1 MKSVIFFYINLCRRE
16 NKMRLDSSFS
26 TSGIEDSYSSFYV
39 RLQSVGRQKTISYFI
54 TKYKTCFLSFIKQ
67 EWERKE
73 AICFIWLNFCSLH
86 LDLFWHQFSILTHY
100 LGKVILLYRLCNY
113 ARVTTTPEKNST
125 LMCGKYY
132 NNIILKKLKILYFN
146 FIK

>member
-26 TSGIEDSYSSFYV
+26 TPGIEDSYSSFYV
-39 RLQSVGRQKTISYFI
+39 RLQSVGRQKNRYHISSQN
-54 TKYKTCFLSFIKQ
+54 TKLVFLSFIKQ

-125 LMCGKYY
+125 LMCGKCY
-132 NNIILKKLKILYFN
+132 KILFLIISWKVKN
-146 FIK
+146 TIF